1 LNSKGVARVDF
12 LIDNSDGK
20 VYINEINTIPGSFAF
35 YLWAH
40 DGMKYSELIDKLIKI
55 AEEENEE
62 KNKNNY
68 TYNSEIVSNFGGGLK
83 NPN

>member
-1 LNSKGVARVDF
+1 M
-12 LIDNSDGK
+12 
-20 VYINEINTIPGSFAF
+20 
-35 YLWAH
+35 WAH